1 MANSKKPTVRKPAS
15 KFPKLR
21 KLIEQKKVQKNVVK
35 NAQTRVY
42 KSGNR

>member
-15 KFPKLR
+15 KFPQLR
-21 KLIEQKKVQKNVVK
+21 KLMEQNKVQKNVMK
-35 NAQTRVY
+35 NTHTRVY

>member
-1 MANSKKPTVRKPAS
+1 MANSKKPTARKPAT

-21 KLIEQKKVQKNVVK
+21 KLMEQKKVQRNVTK